1 MLGFRISFYCDI
13 RFIPYFLPGF
23 PVLLFQNVPAQAF
36 GFARFRYGF
45 LYQVLPF
52 IIKGRRDADIFDER
66 CGIARFHLDA
76 YAESGLFLFFY
87 AYGVG
92 KCLFI
97 VLEEPVGH
105 GIACLCVF
113 PPGLCPQIGTI
124 TGSAGSEDIPYLF
137 IRMLGMLRNVS
148 VESRYEGNFPCIVK
162 GGNTVFDKAEVG
174 TGHIGNM
181 FYVQAEL
188 VAAWR
193 GHLYIAVGD
202 ARLHVETPV
211 KAVHVPLGQVQFFV
225 DEAQADAA
233 PFRSIGNTRIKLWKT
248 VFPPV
253 HAGLV

>member
-1 MLGFRISFYCDI
+1 MPCWASGSPSIVTSVSSHISCQAFRCSSS
-13 RFIPYFLPGF
+13 
-23 PVLLFQNVPAQAF
+23 NVPAQAF

-162 GGNTVFDKAEVG
+162 EVTLYLIRQRLG
-174 TGHIGNM
+174 RAISAICSTCKRS
-181 FYVQAEL
+181 L
-188 VAAWR
+188 LPR
-193 GHLYIAVGD
+193 GEVTSTS
-202 ARLHVETPV
+202 R
-211 KAVHVPLGQVQFFV
+211 
-225 DEAQADAA
+225 
-233 PFRSIGNTRIKLWKT
+233 
-248 VFPPV
+248 
-253 HAGLV
+253 